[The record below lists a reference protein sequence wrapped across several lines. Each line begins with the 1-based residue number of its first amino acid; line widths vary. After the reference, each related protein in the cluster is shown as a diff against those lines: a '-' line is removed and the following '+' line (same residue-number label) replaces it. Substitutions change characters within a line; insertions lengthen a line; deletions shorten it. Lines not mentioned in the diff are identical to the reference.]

1 MTTDQ
6 MALYARMGG
15 LTTRMRHSP
24 SEYTTQGLERVNGRN
39 GEIGQHWL
47 DLVDP
52 DGALPHDE
60 RVARAKAAR
69 KLHYARIGKLSGE
82 ARRRKTRAYAKATAL
97 KTKVAVGSNQP
108 TATG

>member
-1 MTTDQ
+1 MTMEQ
-6 MALYARMGG
+6 QALYARMGG
-15 LTTRMRHSP
+15 LTTRMRHSTD
-24 SEYTTQGLERVNGRN
+24 EYTTQGLARVNGRN

-60 RVARAKAAR
+60 RVARATAAR

-82 ARRRKTRAYAKATAL
+82 ARRRKH
-97 KTKVAVGSNQP
+97 KVAARSGKR
-108 TATG
+108 TATGE